1 MRQVKVYNS
10 EDELLSPKRSARS
23 RLPMSRL
30 TERLMMIR
38 MMAPPCSDLSVFHVA
53 STLQA
58 MASNLLVMA
67 LNSNLPAMTYKQL
80 SGVENPPELLLRLL
94 QPFAN
99 PF

>member
-1 MRQVKVYNS
+1 
-10 EDELLSPKRSARS
+10 
-23 RLPMSRL
+23 
-30 TERLMMIR
+30 
-38 MMAPPCSDLSVFHVA
+38 MALPCSDLSVFHVA
-53 STLQA
+53 STLCTEKLFPTNLQHSPFMNNSEPFSKPLA
-58 MASNLLVMA
+58 KLSMVSTLIARVSNLLVMA